1 MNIITRR
8 EYCTENLTDIVS
20 DICKKAE
27 EMLLHKDKHESFD
40 GEFIVTVEFIKY
52 E

>member
-1 MNIITRR
+1 MNIITRK

-27 EMLLHKDKHESFD
+27 EMLHKDAHGSFD